1 MSTFETGGY
10 QWRETYFVLFN
21 SANRPNLEAVNETLR
36 ALSPRFELVNPTSDA
51 QGRFESITLR
61 SPQDYAALDI
71 SYMSGEEVLEQ
82 GAGLAEEM
90 KSSADDAKQKSE
102 LKRLKQCDARFDIL
116 HFEQVSDNAE
126 DEDLD
131 EMLDPSALL
140 VALDALIDLTDG
152 IGIDPQSGAFM

>member
-1 MSTFETGGY
+1 MSTFESGGY

-21 SANRPNLEAVNETLR
+21 SSSRPKLDAVSETLR
-36 ALSPRFELVNPTSDA
+36 ALSPRFELVNPISDS

-82 GAGLAEEM
+82 GASLAEEM
-90 KSSADDAKQKSE
+90 KSSAGPEEKAE

-116 HFEQVSDNAE
+116 HFEQVSGGAD
-126 DEDLD
+126 DDDMD

-140 VALDALIDLTDG
+140 VALDALVDLNDG
-152 IGIDPQSGAFM
+152 IGIDPQSGALM